1 MDKYNMERVTELN
14 HIINEQIYDLLNTD
28 FAFECKKDLDRKGVL
43 TLPNFL
49 NANTL
54 TELVAEAED
63 CASQAYYTDS
73 THNVYLTKIDNNYA
87 SDHVI
92 NRQLVS
98 SKGCICT
105 DQIPAGSKLEKL
117 YSSSL
122 FKKFIAKIVGEP
134 SLFPYEDPLSS
145 INIHYAS
152 EGQELNWHFDNSE
165 FAITLLLQS
174 PIGGGEFQYLKD
186 FRNSDENE
194 MNFDGVQKLLTAS
207 LSPNILTME
216 PGTLVLFRGRNSIHR
231 VTPTIGGRKRIL
243 VVLAYNSE
251 RGIALSES
259 ARKTFY
265 GRLC

>member
-1 MDKYNMERVTELN
+1 MKRVTELN
-14 HIINEQIYDLLNTD
+14 HIINEQIHDLLNTD

-105 DQIPAGSKLEKL
+105 CLL
-117 YSSSL
+117 YTSPSPRDVEESRMPSS
-122 FKKFIAKIVGEP
+122 A
-134 SLFPYEDPLSS
+134 
-145 INIHYAS
+145 
-152 EGQELNWHFDNSE
+152 
-165 FAITLLLQS
+165 
-174 PIGGGEFQYLKD
+174 
-186 FRNSDENE
+186 
-194 MNFDGVQKLLTAS
+194 
-207 LSPNILTME
+207 
-216 PGTLVLFRGRNSIHR
+216 
-231 VTPTIGGRKRIL
+231 
-243 VVLAYNSE
+243 
-251 RGIALSES
+251 
-259 ARKTFY
+259 
-265 GRLC
+265 